1 MFQAPFYVYNR
12 KRNRMEGRTKSMN
25 YKIALLLKKHYHRFC
40 QERIEEKPENMEI
53 EYFLYD
59 TLEELLD
66 IFRKICDRYDGFY
79 VSGLIP
85 YQAIRTM
92 GKEGCEALIEV
103 ANVDI
108 ANTYRILI
116 QHLVGKDTVHLS
128 RIGMDFLRF
137 ESDLEEVILQDR
149 FAEVVHSYEGRWKN
163 FKTIEEIEAEEQAV
177 SDYYRKQCEN
187 RKIDLIITYFYSACE
202 QVREFQIPCY
212 YVYPGS
218 PVFWQSIEN
227 LKNNIA
233 LCRMEQDKSAVI
245 CIDKE
250 EMREGKKVYFHQFE
264 TELLTFAQEFNSKFF
279 NQMILKDGHHNLEL
293 YMDFSEMN
301 MITKGFTE
309 CPLYKTMVEKMD
321 FSGSIGYG
329 IGENLYH
336 ARINA
341 INASRYGRNGG
352 KNAGGSFFMDEK
364 GTLTVLKSGMAEK
377 TVKISE
383 DYIRKIANE
392 VRLSAESIVRI
403 IGVMKALNTNQ
414 ITSHDLVY
422 GLNISLRNANKFLSN
437 MEKYHYAEV
446 VGYKRIGNKGRP
458 VRVYQLT
465 LKYNF

>member
-1 MFQAPFYVYNR
+1 
-12 KRNRMEGRTKSMN
+12 MN
-25 YKIALLLKKHYHRFC
+25 YKIALLLKKHYRNFC
-40 QERIEEKPENMEI
+40 EEKIKSKPENMELD
-53 EYFLYD
+53 YFLYD

-66 IFRKICDRYDGFY
+66 IFRKIYHQYDGFY

-92 GKEGCEALIEV
+92 GEEGCEALIEV
-103 ANVDI
+103 ANVDV

-116 QHLVGKDTVHLS
+116 QHLVGKNAVRLS

-149 FAEVVHSYEGRWKN
+149 FAQVVHGYEGRWKN
-163 FKTIEEIEAEEQAV
+163 FKTIEEIEAEEEAV
-177 SDYYRKQCEN
+177 SAYYRKQCEN
-187 RKIDLIITYFYSACE
+187 KEIDLIITYFYSACE
-202 QVREFQIPCY
+202 QVKEFKIPCY

-218 PVFWQSIEN
+218 HAFWQSMEN

-233 LCRMEQDKSAVI
+233 LRRMEQDKSAVI

-250 EMREGKKVYFHQFE
+250 EMREEKKDKFSQFE
-264 TELLTFAQEFNSKFF
+264 IELLNIVQDFNTRHF

-293 YMDFSEMN
+293 YMDFAEMEA
-301 MITKGFTE
+301 ITRGFTE
-309 CPLYKTMVEKMD
+309 CPLYKIFVEKID
-321 FSGSIGYG
+321 FSGSVGYG
-329 IGENLYH
+329 VGDNLYH

-352 KNAGGSFFMDEK
+352 KNTGGSFFMDEK
-364 GTLTVLKSGMAEK
+364 GNLTVLKNGTAEK

-383 DYIRKIANE
+383 EYIRTIANE
-392 VRLSAESIVRI
+392 VRLSAETIVRI
-403 IGVMKALNTNQ
+403 IGVMHSLNTDK

-437 MEKYHYAEV
+437 MEKYQYAKV

-458 VRVYQLT
+458 VRVYQLK
-465 LKYNF
+465 LKYDF

>member
-1 MFQAPFYVYNR
+1 
-12 KRNRMEGRTKSMN
+12 MN
-25 YKIALLLKKHYHRFC
+25 YKIALLLKKHYREFC
-40 QERIEEKPENMEI
+40 EERIKEKTENIEI
-53 EYFLYD
+53 DYFLYD

-66 IFRKICDRYDGFY
+66 IFREIHQQYDGFY

-92 GKEGCEALIEV
+92 GKEGCEAFIEV
-103 ANVDI
+103 ANVDV

-116 QHLVGKDTVHLS
+116 QHLVGKDAVHLS

-137 ESDLEEVILQDR
+137 ENDLEEVILQDR

-177 SDYYRKQCEN
+177 SNYYRKQCEN
-187 RKIDLIITYFYSACE
+187 QEIDLIITYFYSACE
-202 QVREFQIPCY
+202 QVKKFGIPCY
-212 YVYPGS
+212 YVYPGGAA
-218 PVFWQSIEN
+218 FWQSIEN

-233 LCRMEQDKSAVI
+233 LNRMEQDKSAVI

-250 EMREGKKVYFHQFE
+250 EMREEKKEKFNQLE
-264 TELLTFAQEFNSKFF
+264 IELLKFIQDFNTRHF

-293 YMDFSEMN
+293 YMDFSEMET
-301 MITKGFTE
+301 ITKGFTK
-309 CPLYKTMVEKMD
+309 CPLYETMAEKMG

-329 IGENLYH
+329 VGDNLYH

-352 KNAGGSFFMDEK
+352 KNTGGSFFMDEK
-364 GTLTVLKSGMAEK
+364 GTLTVLKSETAEK
-377 TVKISE
+377 AVKISE

-403 IGVMKALNTNQ
+403 IGVMKSLNTNQ

-437 MEKYHYAEV
+437 MEKHHYAEV

-458 VRVYQLT
+458 VRVYQLR

>member
-1 MFQAPFYVYNR
+1 
-12 KRNRMEGRTKSMN
+12 MN
-25 YKIALLLKKHYHRFC
+25 YKIALLLKEHYRRFC
-40 QERIEEKPENMEI
+40 EERIKEKTENVEI
-53 EYFLYD
+53 DYFLYD

-66 IFRKICDRYDGFY
+66 IFRKIHCQYDGFY

-116 QHLVGKDTVHLS
+116 QHLVGREAVHLS

-137 ESDLEEVILQDR
+137 ESNLEEVILQDR

-177 SDYYRKQCEN
+177 SDYYKKQCEN
-187 RKIDLIITYFYSACE
+187 KKIDLIITYFYSACE
-202 QVREFQIPCY
+202 QVKEFQIPCY

-218 PVFWQSIEN
+218 SAFWQSIEN
-227 LKNNIA
+227 LKNTIA
-233 LCRMEQDKSAVI
+233 LCKMEQDKSAVI

-250 EMREGKKVYFHQFE
+250 EMREGKQEQFHQFE
-264 TELLTFAQEFNSKFF
+264 TQLFTFAQEFNAKYF
-279 NQMILKDGHHNLEL
+279 NQMIIKDGHHNLEL
-293 YMDFSEMN
+293 YMDFSEMET
-301 MITKGFTE
+301 ITKGFTE
-309 CPLYKTMVEKMD
+309 CPLYKILVETIG

-341 INASRYGRNGG
+341 INASRYGKNGG
-352 KNAGGSFFMDEK
+352 KNTGGSFFMDEK
-364 GTLTVLKSGMAEK
+364 GNLTVLKSGNTEN

-383 DYIRKIANE
+383 EYIRTIANE
-392 VRLSAESIVRI
+392 VRLSAETIVRI
-403 IGVMKALNTNQ
+403 IGVMHSLNTDK

-465 LKYNF
+465 LKYDF

>member
-1 MFQAPFYVYNR
+1 
-12 KRNRMEGRTKSMN
+12 MN
-25 YKIALLLKKHYHRFC
+25 YKIALLLKKHYRNFC
-40 QERIEEKPENMEI
+40 EEKNRSKPENIEI
-53 EYFLYD
+53 DYFLYD

-66 IFRKICDRYDGFY
+66 IFKKIHHQYDGFY

-116 QHLVGKDTVHLS
+116 QHLVGKDAVHLS

-149 FAEVVHSYEGRWKN
+149 FAEVVHSYEGRWKK
-163 FKTIEEIEAEEQAV
+163 FKTIEEIEEEEQAV
-177 SDYYRKQCEN
+177 SAYYRKQCEN
-187 RKIDLIITYFYSACE
+187 QEIDLIITYFYSACE
-202 QVREFQIPCY
+202 QVKEFQIPCY

-218 PVFWQSIEN
+218 SAFWQSIEN

-233 LCRMEQDKSAVI
+233 LNRMEQDKSAVI

-250 EMREGKKVYFHQFE
+250 EMRERKKTYFHQFE
-264 TELLTFAQEFNSKFF
+264 TQLLTFAQEFNAKFF
-279 NQMILKDGHHNLEL
+279 NQMILKDGNHNLEL
-293 YMDFSEMN
+293 YMDFSEMET
-301 MITKGFTE
+301 ITKGFTE
-309 CPLYKTMVEKMD
+309 CPLYKTMVDNMG

-329 IGENLYH
+329 VGENLYQ

-341 INASRYGRNGG
+341 INASRYGKNGG
-352 KNAGGSFFMDEK
+352 KNTGGSFFMDER
-364 GTLTVLKSGMAEK
+364 GNLTVLKSGTTEK

-383 DYIRKIANE
+383 DYVRTIANA
-392 VRLSAESIVRI
+392 VRLSAETIVRI
-403 IGVMKALNTNQ
+403 IGVMHSLNTDK

-437 MEKYHYAEV
+437 MEKYHYAEI

-465 LKYNF
+465 LKYDF